1 MAILIGWQYKGD
13 LRATLWSHS
22 EAPEELESA
31 RRVVEE
37 DNAGLPPEEGRR
49 VVIVTETTSKGETR

>member
-13 LRATLWSHS
+13 LRTTLWSHS
-22 EAPEELESA
+22 EAPEDLESA

-37 DNAGLPPEEGRR
+37 DNAELPPEEGRR
-49 VVIVTETTSKGETR
+49 VVIVTTTLKGETR

>member
-1 MAILIGWQYKGD
+1 MAIMIGWQYKGD

-31 RRVVEE
+31 RRLVEA
-37 DNAGLPPEEGRR
+37 DNSELPPEEGHR
-49 VVIVTETTSKGETR
+49 VVILTGTTTKGETR